1 MIVIKVLR
9 VVIALFAL
17 FFLSYAIFVRTT
29 GTGTNDERSAFV
41 MSLVLFGVG
50 VLMSVLLY
58 YGNRFFQKFMD

>member
-1 MIVIKVLR
+1 
-9 VVIALFAL
+9 LFAL